1 MEIHISSKHLPMILS
16 LRRTEL
22 PLGVSVEIPPVM
34 ERRDIS
40 EAWATAIFQ
49 VAGSVPAT
57 VIAAL
62 LVKLITDKRSTVIT
76 INRKEVK
83 LEEGEIVRVVEESV
97 RIEQ

>member
-1 MEIHISSKHLPMILS
+1 
-16 LRRTEL
+16 
-22 PLGVSVEIPPVM
+22 M